1 LNGEGTRDRGGASS
15 TFPKTFVFP
24 DQCLFLLSV
33 VGFSLPFNFGDFWQS
48 WHLWQSPCVLPRND
62 VPVIG
67 LQFVGMRFFHRLPLV
82 LFLAG
87 ATAAGFLINSLHAAV
102 PLSAEAAKE
111 EQAVLAPIN
120 AMFDGMAKRD
130 AAAIKKPLLPG
141 GGMVLM
147 RDGKPTQM
155 TFEAFADAVGKPGKA
170 QIEERIHDPLVRIDN
185 DLALV
190 WAPFDFLVDGKVD
203 HCGTDL
209 FNLVRA
215 DGKWLIAS
223 VADTGRKD
231 CAGK

>member
-1 LNGEGTRDRGGASS
+1 MNL
-15 TFPKTFVFP
+15 
-24 DQCLFLLSV
+24 
-33 VGFSLPFNFGDFWQS
+33 
-48 WHLWQSPCVLPRND
+48 
-62 VPVIG
+62 
-67 LQFVGMRFFHRLPLV
+67 FHRLPLI
-82 LFLAG
+82 LFLAA
-87 ATAAGFLINSLHAAV
+87 ATVAGFLINSLHATTND
-102 PLSAEAAKE
+102 
-111 EQAVLAPIN
+111 EQAVMAPIT

-155 TFEAFADAVGKPGKA
+155 TFDAFADAVGKPGKA

-185 DLALV
+185 DLAVV
-190 WAPFDFLVDGKVD
+190 WAPFEFLVDGKVD

-223 VADTGRKD
+223 VADTGRKN
-231 CAGK
+231 CATK